1 MIMQRWTKQARHL
14 LPADLAQYQKHNP
27 ALLAQTFRH
36 SSLML
41 KALRFVEMG
50 DSNVQS
56 HSIAMKILDDG
67 IECLAEVSKVKDG
80 LGLSHNNLESSDPVP
95 ECSLVDEFPQRAP
108 KRKREQG
115 RPSNKR
121 DKASHEKLSKRPR
134 FCSACRSNEHTL
146 QRCPNRD
153 PSIKRARRPPTC
165 SGCGISGHTVDRCG
179 KNQAAVHP
187 EIMFL

>member
-95 ECSLVDEFPQRAP
+95 KCGLVNEFPQRAQSG
-108 KRKREQG
+108 REG
-115 RPSNKR
+115 RVGQVTKGTKLVTKSSPS
-121 DKASHEKLSKRPR
+121 
-134 FCSACRSNEHTL
+134 
-146 QRCPNRD
+146 D
-153 PSIKRARRPPTC
+153 PVSVARAVAMSTHCNGVRIVT
-165 SGCGISGHTVDRCG
+165 H
-179 KNQAAVHP
+179 Q
-187 EIMFL
+187 